1 MHKEEIYI
9 GSNDINANL
18 ELRMSSLFRIMQ
30 EVIMHDTNDKGIGS
44 KELMKSDILW
54 VITRVQVEIK
64 RLPKY
69 EETLTAI
76 TYAGKFMQMFYP
88 RYFRLVDKNGNTVVN
103 LSSIWAIIDKN
114 SRRPIL
120 KCPFQDKLF
129 EEHFDDE
136 LPLPNKIE
144 IKDTSLIEKRI
155 IHYSD
160 VDLNNH
166 LNNTRYIEL
175 IDDIHDSLFHKE
187 HPTTKLTLNYLK
199 EIKENSVVEIKSN
212 KENPEFV
219 EVTTDGQV
227 SFVGLIEYK

>member
-1 MHKEEIYI
+1 MHQEKIYI
-9 GSNDINANL
+9 GSNDINANQ
-18 ELRMSSLFRIMQ
+18 ELRMSSLFRIVQ

-44 KELMKSDILW
+44 KELMKEDILW
-54 VITRVQVEIK
+54 VITRVDTVIN

-88 RYFRLVDKNGNTVVN
+88 RYFRLVDKDGNVVIS

-114 SRRPIL
+114 TRRPIL
-120 KCPFQDKLF
+120 KCPFQDRLV
-129 EEHFDDE
+129 EEHFDNE
-136 LPLPNKIE
+136 LPLPSKIE
-144 IKDTSLIEKRI
+144 IKNTTLIEKRI

-175 IDDIHDSLFHKE
+175 IDDIHDSTFHKE
-187 HPTTKLTLNYLK
+187 HPTKRLTLNYLK

-219 EVTTDGQV
+219 EVMTDGQT
-227 SFVGLIEYK
+227 SFVGVIEYK

>member
-1 MHKEEIYI
+1 MHKEEVYI
-9 GSNDINANL
+9 GSNDINMNL
-18 ELRMSSLFRIMQ
+18 ELRMSSLFRIIQ
-30 EVIMHDTNDKGIGS
+30 EVIMHDTNDRGIGS
-44 KELMKSDILW
+44 KELMKDDILW
-54 VITRVQVEIK
+54 VITRVDVVIN

-88 RYFRLVDKNGNTVVN
+88 RYFRLVDKDGNVVIN
-103 LSSIWAIIDKN
+103 FSSIWAIIDKN

-120 KCPFQDKLF
+120 KCPFESKLV

-136 LPLPNKIE
+136 LPLPSKIE
-144 IKDTSLIEKRI
+144 IKDSKLIEKRI

-175 IDDIHDSLFHKE
+175 IDDIHDSIFHKE
-187 HPTTKLTLNYLK
+187 HPTKRLTLNYLK

>member
-18 ELRMSSLFRIMQ
+18 ELRMSSLFRIVQ
-30 EVIMHDTNDKGIGS
+30 EVIMHDTNEKGIGS
-44 KELMKSDILW
+44 KELMKDDILW
-54 VITRVQVEIK
+54 VITRVDVKID

-69 EETLTAI
+69 EEKLTAY
-76 TYAGKFMQMFYP
+76 TYAGKYMQMFYP
-88 RYFRLVDKNGNTVVN
+88 RYFRLVDKEGNVVIS

-114 SRRPIL
+114 TRRPIL
-120 KCPFQDKLF
+120 KCPFADKLV

-136 LPLPNKIE
+136 LPLPSKIE
-144 IKDTSLIEKRI
+144 IKEADLVETRK

-175 IDDIHDSLFHKE
+175 IDDIHDSKFHQE
-187 HPTTKLTLNYLK
+187 HPTKRLTLNYLK
-199 EIKENSVVEIKSN
+199 EIKENSVVEIKAN

-219 EVTTDGQV
+219 EVIVDGTTI
-227 SFVGLIEYK
+227 FVGVIEYK